1 MRGEWIEITVSNLA
15 TRVSTSRPVRGEW
28 IEMLHLLNRL
38 ILLRRLAPCGAS
50 GLKYKEVQRDGIS
63 VASLAPCGASGL
75 KSVDGYVDI
84 AWIKSRPVRGE
95 WIEMC

>member
-15 TRVSTSRPVRGEW
+15 TRVSTG
-28 IEMLHLLNRL
+28 
-38 ILLRRLAPCGAS
+38 LAPCGAS

-75 KSVDGYVDI
+75 KYVDGYVDI
-84 AWIKSRPVRGE
+84 AWIKRLAPCGASGLKSSRSAPGADRTDVSPRAGRVD
-95 WIEMC
+95 